1 MQKFV
6 SGVCKMQV
14 QARKGREFLTSL
26 MAGQFIL
33 FGVDNDRKRLHLVLQ
48 NFMGH
53 GVLGECTTHTY
64 TEQSKSPA
72 E

>member
-6 SGVCKMQV
+6 SGVCKMQGR
-14 QARKGREFLTSL
+14 AGKGREFLTSPRQS
-26 MAGQFIL
+26 ML
-33 FGVDNDRKRLHLVLQ
+33 FGVHNDRKRLHLVLQ